1 MLNLLLTFVSQD
13 ISCPEAVK
21 LDDIDTAAVTA
32 GFEAAKA
39 ALASAEDGSVDAANA
54 AIDMEVNKSMASAVG
69 VSL

>member
-1 MLNLLLTFVSQD
+1 LLNLLLTFVSQD